1 MLSDWK
7 FYVILYIVFT
17 ILFNQNYK
25 ICTKYMKSSVS
36 LTILLELIASIVC
49 IVLIPLFK
57 FRFSKNIS
65 VYIFIFIAIIFY
77 TLHNRLSTVSR
88 SGLESSTY
96 IIIKQLPSVFMILI
110 GILFFKEPFII
121 TKIIGAFLIIFS
133 NILIF
138 YKKGS
143 FKIDKYVLLGIIAN
157 ICMSIGMIID
167 VNYSNEFNIAIYVF
181 FIIFVPVIIMFLVE
195 RVRLKDIILEYQYQD
210 KLSLFI
216 TGICFSL
223 MMVVKIKS
231 YNLGNASVVAP
242 ISSLSVI
249 LSIIFGFLFLNEKNN
264 LIKKIIASVFI
275 LLGVFL
281 INL

>member
-281 INL
+281 SI